1 MTEPQRDPRFDIMF
15 EPVRIGPV
23 VARNR
28 FFQVPQCSG
37 MGYRDVSSHAEM
49 RATKAEGG
57 WAVVCTE
64 QAEIHHTS
72 EITPFIEQR
81 LWDDID
87 LPALELTTSRVHDH
101 GALAAIELCY
111 NGMNGPNF
119 FSRVPPMGPGH
130 LPVAA
135 FSYDPVQA
143 RAMTLADIADLR
155 RWHRRAVRRSIDAG
169 FDLVYVYAGHAL
181 GGIHHFLSRRYN
193 QRTDRKSTRLNSS
206 HEWISRMP
214 SSA

>member
-23 VARNR
+23 IARNR

-81 LWDDID
+81 M
-87 LPALELTTSRVHDH
+87 DH
-101 GALAAIELCY
+101 
-111 NGMNGPNF
+111 
-119 FSRVPPMGPGH
+119 
-130 LPVAA
+130 PV
-135 FSYDPVQA
+135 
-143 RAMTLADIADLR
+143 
-155 RWHRRAVRRSIDAG
+155 
-169 FDLVYVYAGHAL
+169 
-181 GGIHHFLSRRYN
+181 
-193 QRTDRKSTRLNSS
+193 
-206 HEWISRMP
+206 
-214 SSA
+214 SA